1 MLRTRLQ
8 GIVLVAAG
16 MAWAGAAHAADAAK
30 KPEVDPH
37 GFFARYLAPRMDTG
51 LNGEVQAAA
60 YFANTSPNRW
70 TRDDG
75 TVLRVERRAIH
86 ATKSA
91 VKRYALE
98 SLGLNAWS
106 LPLFRGNENG
116 VHALRTDSGGA
127 RLLIGFSHRAPRA
140 EVLIPVTSGRLAL
153 SADAMGRMGL
163 TFETPAT
170 GLRLGVSVDPRAH
183 TGSFGLTTRF

>member
-30 KPEVDPH
+30 KPKVDPH

-51 LNGEVQAAA
+51 LNGEFQAAA

-75 TVLRVERRAIH
+75 TVLRVERRAH
-86 ATKSA
+86 
-91 VKRYALE
+91 
-98 SLGLNAWS
+98 
-106 LPLFRGNENG
+106 PL
-116 VHALRTDSGGA
+116 
-127 RLLIGFSHRAPRA
+127 HRAGFHPQFVHVKTVGMSHA
-140 EVLIPVTSGRLAL
+140 V
-153 SADAMGRMGL
+153 
-163 TFETPAT
+163 
-170 GLRLGVSVDPRAH
+170 GVSLLRQPARQAGQRSSPARRSVGVNGRY
-183 TGSFGLTTRF
+183 